1 MGKVLIGRLYHSFG
15 VKGEAKVT
23 PNTSF
28 PEERFQPGKKV
39 FLSKSG
45 KEFVESSFEDVRG
58 TLKEPIVKLA
68 GIDTPEEAEKLKG
81 YGIYLEE
88 EDAPLPEGYYRL
100 EELKGLAVKNDE
112 GKILG
117 TVDDV
122 FTYSKVPAVK
132 VVREEGKPFY
142 FPFLMG
148 DFISKI
154 DLDKKEI
161 VIHEV
166 AGML

>member
-1 MGKVLIGRLYHSFG
+1 MGKILIGRLYHSFG

-45 KEFVESSFEDVRG
+45 KEFIESCFEDVRG
-58 TLKEPIVKLA
+58 TLKEPIVKLS
-68 GIDTPEEAEKLKG
+68 GIDTPEEAEKFKG
-81 YGIYLEE
+81 CGLYLEE

-100 EELKGLAVKNDE
+100 EELKGLLVKNDD
-112 GKILG
+112 GKVLG
-117 TVDDV
+117 TIDDI

-132 VVREEGKPFY
+132 VVREGGKPFY
-142 FPFLMG
+142 FPFLID

-154 DLDKKEI
+154 DIEKKEI

>member
-45 KEFVESSFEDVRG
+45 KEFIESSFEDVRG

-68 GIDTPEEAEKLKG
+68 GIDVEKMTLKAPCAMKFALG
-81 YGIYLEE
+81 ENPKRNYGENNANWYI
-88 EDAPLPEGYYRL
+88 
-100 EELKGLAVKNDE
+100 
-112 GKILG
+112 
-117 TVDDV
+117 
-122 FTYSKVPAVK
+122 
-132 VVREEGKPFY
+132 
-142 FPFLMG
+142 
-148 DFISKI
+148 
-154 DLDKKEI
+154 
-161 VIHEV
+161 
-166 AGML
+166 

>member
-45 KEFVESSFEDVRG
+45 KEFIESSFEDVRG

-68 GIDTPEEAEKLKG
+68 GIDTPEEAEK
-81 YGIYLEE
+81 
-88 EDAPLPEGYYRL
+88 L